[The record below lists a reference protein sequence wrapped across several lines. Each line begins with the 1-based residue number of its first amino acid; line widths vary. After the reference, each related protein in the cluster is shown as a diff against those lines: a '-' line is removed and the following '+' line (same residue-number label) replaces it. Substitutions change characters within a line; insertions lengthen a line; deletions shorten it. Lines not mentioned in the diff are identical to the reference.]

1 MNISELK
8 KIIEENE
15 NGIVDEIDELIEF
28 QVKKV
33 NSLKENFDI
42 QGSMEFDE
50 KNTLIYSLN
59 FYNVDKDCE
68 YDGIIGK
75 IINPDKEDIINLF
88 NADFIEL

>member
-8 KIIEENE
+8 KIIEKNE
-15 NGIVDEIDELIEF
+15 NGIVAEF
-28 QVKKV
+28 DGLVEFKV
-33 NSLKENFDI
+33 EKMNSLKENFDI
-42 QGSMEFDE
+42 EGSMEFDE

-75 IINPDKEDIINLF
+75 IFNPSEEDIINLF

>member
-15 NGIVDEIDELIEF
+15 NGIVDEIDGLVEF
-28 QVKKV
+28 QVKKI

-75 IINPDKEDIINLF
+75 ITNPNKEDIVNLF

>member
-15 NGIVDEIDELIEF
+15 NGIVNEIDGLVEF
-28 QVKKV
+28 QVKKA

-59 FYNVDKDCE
+59 FYNVDKDFE

-75 IINPDKEDIINLF
+75 IINPKKEDVINLF